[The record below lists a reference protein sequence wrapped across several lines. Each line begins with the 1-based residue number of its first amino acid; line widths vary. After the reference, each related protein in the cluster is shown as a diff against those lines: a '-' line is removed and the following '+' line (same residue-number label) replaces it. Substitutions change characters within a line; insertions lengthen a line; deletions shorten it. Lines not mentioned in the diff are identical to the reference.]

1 MNRKDYLYDTMD
13 TSSLHPTQRFSDRVD
28 NYVKYRPSY
37 PQAIVAYLRETIHL
51 NRKSAIADIGSGT
64 GIFTEILLK
73 HGFTVTG
80 VEPNEAMRQAGEN
93 YLSHFHHFTSRDG
106 RAEATG
112 LPDHSIDLVTAAQ
125 AFHWMEPA
133 ATRKELFRI
142 LKPGGHV
149 LLVWNVR
156 LLDTPFLK
164 AVDDLKRQRG
174 KNYDAIHGSHA
185 DEPSIQS
192 FFAPA
197 GIRQKSFRHDQ
208 IMDYDALLGQMLS
221 SSYMPQEGQPGY
233 EDMIADLGE
242 IFQRYNENGAVH
254 MEYETKLFLGQL
266 PTP

>member
-1 MNRKDYLYDTMD
+1 MD

-28 NYVKYRPSY
+28 NYAKYRPTY
-37 PQAIVAYLRETIHL
+37 PQAIVGYLREAIHL
-51 NRKSAIADIGSGT
+51 SRKSTIADIGSGT
-64 GIFTEILLK
+64 GIFTEVLLK

-80 VEPNEAMRQAGEN
+80 IEPNEAMRTAGEAH
-93 YLSHFHHFTSRDG
+93 LGHFHHFTSKDG

-112 LPDHSIDLVTAAQ
+112 LSDQSIDLVTAAQ

-133 ATRKELFRI
+133 STRKEFFRI

-156 LLDTPFLK
+156 LLDTSFLK
-164 AVDDLKRQRG
+164 AIDDLKRRLG

-185 DEPSIQS
+185 DEPSIKA
-192 FFAPA
+192 FFTPSDV
-197 GIRQKSFRHDQ
+197 RLKSFRHDQ
-208 IMDYDALLGQMLS
+208 IMDFDALLGQMLS

-233 EDMIADLGE
+233 DELFTELGE

-254 MEYETKLFLGQL
+254 MEYETKLFLSQL
-266 PTP
+266 TSA